1 MKKIFLMMALAA
13 TALFATTACGDD
25 DDDNSNSGGGS
36 SSDVVVLTPPP
47 FKNEARV
54 VNLQSN
60 DEGIRQLRMMESGVY
75 MIAVEDAADGV
86 RATRSVDLTG
96 CSFEFG
102 KFTVSNGTFTFSNGM
117 TISFAEQSGNNV
129 EVTIKWKNGTT
140 IKTLGTIDTS
150 GAVVPGVMTDNLC
163 SRAWTVENVRA
174 IGKVEGIKVAKDFK
188 GPIDLAKVKEWYE
201 SNFGK
206 LKDEFE
212 ANTIIE
218 GIYFDSHGLFS
229 INYKNRRDDVGV
241 WRWTDMNVG
250 KLVYTWND
258 KLNAISLFS
267 GDASVEFSKSPDTCK
282 LTLKGNF
289 SEYDLE
295 FLFTLK

>member
-25 DDDNSNSGGGS
+25 DDDNSNGSGGS
-36 SSDVVVLTPPP
+36 SSGVVVLTPPP
-47 FKNEARV
+47 YKTEARV

-60 DEGIRQLRMMESGVY
+60 EKGIRQLRLMESGVY
-75 MIAVEDAADGV
+75 MIAIEDAGNGA

-96 CSFEFG
+96 CSFDFG
-102 KFTVSNGTFTFSNGM
+102 KYTTSNGVFTFSNGM
-117 TISFAEQSGNNV
+117 TISFAGQSGNDV

-140 IKTLGTIDTS
+140 IKTRGTIDTS
-150 GAVVPGVMTDNLC
+150 GAVVPGEMTDNLC

-229 INYKNRRDDVGV
+229 INYQNRRDDVGV
-241 WRWTDMNVG
+241 WRWTDMNAG
-250 KLVYTWND
+250 KLVYTWSD
-258 KLNAISLFS
+258 ELNAISLFS
-267 GDASVEFSKSPDTCK
+267 GDASVEFSKNPDTCK

-289 SEYDLE
+289 SDYDIE

>member
-13 TALFATTACGDD
+13 TALFTTTACGND
-25 DDDNSNSGGGS
+25 DDDNNNGGGGS

-47 FKNEARV
+47 FKTDARV
-54 VNLQSN
+54 VNLQPN

-75 MIAVEDAADGV
+75 MIAIEDAENGA
-86 RATRSVDLTG
+86 RATRSVDFVG

-102 KFTVSNGTFTFSNGM
+102 NYTVSNGVFTFSNGM
-117 TISFAEQSGNNV
+117 TITFAEQSGNNY

-140 IKTLGTIDTS
+140 IKTTGTIDTS
-150 GAVVPGVMTDNLC
+150 NAVTPGVMTDNLC
-163 SRAWTVENVRA
+163 SHAWTVEKVRA
-174 IGKVEGIKVAKDFK
+174 IGKVEGIKVAKDFN

-201 SNFGK
+201 EKFGK
-206 LKDEFE
+206 LKDEFD

-218 GIYFDSHGLFS
+218 GIYFDTHGLFT
-229 INYKNRRDDVGV
+229 INYKNRKDDVGV
-241 WRWTDMNVG
+241 WRWTDMNAG
-250 KLVYTWND
+250 KLVYTWSD

-267 GDASVEFSKSPDTCK
+267 GDASVEFTKNPDTCK

-289 SEYDLE
+289 SDYDIE

>member
-102 KFTVSNGTFTFSNGM
+102 KYTVSNGAFTFSNGM

>member
-25 DDDNSNSGGGS
+25 DDDNNNGSGSSNST
-36 SSDVVVLTPPP
+36 VVLTPPP
-47 FKNEARV
+47 FKTEARV
-54 VNLQSN
+54 VNLQPN

-75 MIAVEDAADGV
+75 MIAIEDAANGT
-86 RATRSVDLTG
+86 RATRSVDLVG

-102 KFTVSNGTFTFSNGM
+102 KYTYSNGVFTFSNGM
-117 TISFAEQSGNNV
+117 TISFAGQSGNNV

-140 IKTLGTIDTS
+140 IKTTGTIDTS
-150 GAVVPGVMTDNLC
+150 GTVIPGVLTDNLC
-163 SRAWTVENVRA
+163 SHAWTVKNVRA
-174 IGKVEGIKVAKDFK
+174 IGKVEGIKVAKDFN

-201 SNFGK
+201 EKFGK
-206 LKDEFE
+206 LKDEFD

-218 GIYFDSHGLFS
+218 GIYFDTHGLFS
-229 INYKNRRDDVGV
+229 INYRNRRDDVGV
-241 WRWTDMNVG
+241 WNWTNINDG
-250 KLVYTWND
+250 KLAYTWND

-267 GDASVEFSKSPDTCK
+267 GDASVEFTKNPDTCK

-289 SEYDLE
+289 NEYDLE
-295 FLFTLK
+295 FQFTLN

>member
-13 TALFATTACGDD
+13 TALFTTTACGDD
-25 DDDNSNSGGGS
+25 DDDNNNGGGS
-36 SSDVVVLTPPP
+36 SNSTVVLTPPP
-47 FKNEARV
+47 FKTEARV
-54 VNLQSN
+54 VNLQPN

-75 MIAVEDAADGV
+75 MIAIEDAANGT
-86 RATRSVDLTG
+86 RATRSVDLVG

-102 KFTVSNGTFTFSNGM
+102 KYTYSNGVFTFSNGM
-117 TISFAEQSGNNV
+117 TISFAGQSGNNV

-140 IKTLGTIDTS
+140 IKTTGTIDTS
-150 GAVVPGVMTDNLC
+150 GAVVPGEMTDNLC

-218 GIYFDSHGLFS
+218 GIYFDGHGLFT
-229 INYKNRRDDVGV
+229 INYQNRHDDVGV
-241 WRWTDMNVG
+241 WRWTDMNGG
-250 KLVYTWND
+250 KLIYTWNNN
-258 KLNAISLFS
+258 LSAISLFS
-267 GDASVEFSKSPDTCK
+267 GEASVAFQKSPDTCK
-282 LTLKGNF
+282 LTLKGNV
-289 SEYDLE
+289 SNYDVE

>member
-25 DDDNSNSGGGS
+25 DDDNSNGGGGS
-36 SSDVVVLTPPP
+36 SSGVVVLTPPP
-47 FKNEARV
+47 YKTEARV

-60 DEGIRQLRMMESGVY
+60 EKGIRQLRLMESGVY
-75 MIAVEDAADGV
+75 MIAIEDAGNGA

-96 CSFEFG
+96 CSFDFG
-102 KFTVSNGTFTFSNGM
+102 KYTSSNGVFTFSNGM
-117 TISFAEQSGNNV
+117 TISFAGQAGNDV

-140 IKTLGTIDTS
+140 IKTRGTIDTS
-150 GAVVPGVMTDNLC
+150 GAVVPGEMTDNLC

-174 IGKVEGIKVAKDFK
+174 VGKVEGIKVAKDFE

-229 INYKNRRDDVGV
+229 INYQNRRDDVGV
-241 WRWTDMNVG
+241 WRWTDMNAG

-267 GDASVEFSKSPDTCK
+267 GDASVEFAKSPDTCK

-289 SEYDLE
+289 SNYDLE
-295 FLFTLK
+295 FQFTLK

>member
-86 RATRSVDLTG
+86 RATRSIDLTG

-102 KFTVSNGTFTFSNGM
+102 KFTVSNGTFTVSNGM

>member
-25 DDDNSNSGGGS
+25 DDDNSNGSGGS
-36 SSDVVVLTPPP
+36 SSGVVVLTPPP
-47 FKNEARV
+47 YKTEARV

-60 DEGIRQLRMMESGVY
+60 EKGIRQLRLMESGVY
-75 MIAVEDAADGV
+75 MIAIEDAGNGA

-96 CSFEFG
+96 CSFDFG
-102 KFTVSNGTFTFSNGM
+102 KYTSSNGVFTFSNGM
-117 TISFAEQSGNNV
+117 TISFAGQSGNDV

-140 IKTLGTIDTS
+140 IKTRGTIDTS
-150 GAVVPGVMTDNLC
+150 GAVVPGEMTDNLC

-188 GPIDLAKVKEWYE
+188 GPIDLANVKEWYE

-229 INYKNRRDDVGV
+229 INYQNRRDDVGV
-241 WRWTDMNVG
+241 WRWTDMNAG

-267 GDASVEFSKSPDTCK
+267 GDASVEFAKSPDTCK

-289 SEYDLE
+289 SNYDLE
-295 FLFTLK
+295 FQFTLK